1 MGCFR
6 GYIEIYDSDSFMS
19 RFVWDNDM
27 KSLSTKEKPQDRGDD
42 EGKKRYDS

>member
-19 RFVWDNDM
+19 RFVWDNDLQ
-27 KSLSTKEKPQDRGDD
+27 SVSTKNKQQERDD
-42 EGKKRYDS
+42 ESKKRYDS